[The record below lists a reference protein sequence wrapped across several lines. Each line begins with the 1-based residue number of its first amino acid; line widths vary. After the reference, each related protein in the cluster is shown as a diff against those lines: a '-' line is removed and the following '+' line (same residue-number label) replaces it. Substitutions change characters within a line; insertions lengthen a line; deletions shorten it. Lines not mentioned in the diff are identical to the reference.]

1 MLLHGPLT
9 YESSHK
15 SNLLL
20 FLYCWI
26 IIFQRIICIS
36 NNIVIIKSVIKLLGF
51 RIIFLTPVSRSI
63 CCYCSVAELCLT
75 LCNPMNCV
83 ACQAPLSM
91 GFCRILEWIAISL
104 SRGSSQTRDWTHIS
118 CIGRQFLYHRALRE
132 VIYMCVCACVKF
144 LQSCPTLCDHMACSP
159 PGSSVNGILQARIL
173 EWIAMPSF
181 RWSSWPRDQTHIFYV
196 SHIGTRVLYH

>member
-118 CIGRQFLYHRALRE
+118 CIGRQILYHRALRE